1 MLSTAGRDWGRSA
14 RTFFCVAELRRTNV
28 EAVEVD
34 FWYKRAVSHEVMIMR
49 CLLQRSLAALTSLAL
64 SLVAVTL
71 SAQQS
76 AQQIVGPPLVPLPDA
91 PVILDTSRRSPA
103 GVKIPGPQVRIVPTK
118 GLVRPYAIAFLPDG
132 AMLITERPGR
142 LRIVRNGV
150 LDPQPISGIPQVLD
164 RQFKGLNDVAL
175 HPRFAENRWVYFTYY
190 QPRAEAQDGGT
201 AVLARGRLD
210 GHALTDVRDL
220 FVANGMVGGASAA
233 RFVFGRDGKIYLAIG
248 IPTPNL
254 RKGYVTAAD
263 AQRPDSHY
271 GKVLRLNDDGSAPAD
286 NPFAGVPKY
295 KPEIFALGIR
305 NAMGIIVHPET
316 GEIWANENGPQG
328 GDEINVIKRGLNY
341 GWPVISYGR
350 AYSGELGGTSGP
362 STGRPSGDDLEQPWL
377 FWAPSIGISGM
388 TFYTG
393 DRFPE
398 WKGSILVGGL
408 VGEQLQRIILGP
420 NGLPI
425 RRDILLT
432 ELKQRIREVRQG
444 PDGLVYL
451 LTDEADG
458 ALLRL
463 EPASAT
469 R

>member
-1 MLSTAGRDWGRSA
+1 
-14 RTFFCVAELRRTNV
+14 
-28 EAVEVD
+28 
-34 FWYKRAVSHEVMIMR
+34 
-49 CLLQRSLAALTSLAL
+49 
-64 SLVAVTL
+64 
-71 SAQQS
+71 
-76 AQQIVGPPLVPLPDA
+76 
-91 PVILDTSRRSPA
+91 
-103 GVKIPGPQVRIVPTK
+103 
-118 GLVRPYAIAFLPDG
+118 VRPYAIAFLPDG

-142 LRIVRNGV
+142 LRIVRSGV
-150 LDPQPISGIPQVLD
+150 LDPQPISGIPPVLD

-175 HPRFAENRWVYFTYY
+175 HPQFAQNKWVYFTYY
-190 QPRAEAQDGGT
+190 KPSPEAQDGGI
-201 AVLARGRLD
+201 AVLARGRLED
-210 GHALTDVRDL
+210 HALTDVRDV

-233 RFVFGRDGKIYLAIG
+233 RFVFGRDGKIYLVIG

-254 RKGYVTAAD
+254 RKGYVTASD

-271 GKVLRLNDDGSAPAD
+271 GKVLRLNDDGSAPKD
-286 NPFAGVPKY
+286 NPFVGVPKY
-295 KPEIFALGIR
+295 KPEIWALGIR
-305 NAMGIIVHPET
+305 NAMGIIVHPES

-328 GDEINVIKRGLNY
+328 GDEINVIKRGVNY

-362 STGRPSGDDLEQPWL
+362 STGKPSSDDLEQPWL

-420 NGLPI
+420 NKLPI

-463 EPASAT
+463 EPAGAA